1 MVLGISFLVGPGC
14 ATRAGSPAQVPAP
27 GGSAAQNRSGAPEP
41 GDRARVNPAP
51 GAPSPASL
59 ARTLRTLADAYWAAR
74 LDNDPI
80 EATLL
85 GYPGYAARMPD
96 ESPEGRARAEARLR
110 DLRARLLA
118 ELPAQ
123 AFEDVASDADRVTRA
138 LLQGELERDIAFA
151 GCRLEEWSVDPRD
164 GPQVSYLDLA
174 GLQSVKTQADGAALL
189 ARWRHMPETLQ
200 QEIDNL
206 RRGLAGGKTSARSEV
221 ERVVRQLDELLAR
234 PVAEWPLVA
243 PASRA
248 TGGDWTPAAAAAFRR
263 DLLAVVS
270 DGIRPAFVRDRQ
282 VIADEILPRSR
293 GDADVGIS
301 HLPGGAACY
310 AALTAVYT
318 SEALDP
324 RQVHQLGL
332 DELQRIRRAM
342 EALGPAALGTSDF
355 TEIQRRLRSP
365 DPAMYFTTREEVEAA
380 ATRALS
386 KASAAMPLFLTR
398 VPRTPCVVKRIE
410 AHEEKDSPI
419 AYYRQPAVD
428 GSRPGTY
435 YVDTYAPQTRPR
447 FEAEALAFH
456 EAIPGHHVQIALAQE
471 MTDVPEFQRHLGV
484 TAFVEGW
491 GLYAE
496 SLADELGLYDGPLS
510 RLGRLGM
517 EAWRAGRLVVDTGI
531 HALGWSRTQAVQL
544 LVSSTTIARN
554 NIENEVDRYIGW
566 PGQALAYKIG
576 ELELRRLRREAEV
589 RLGPAFDLR
598 RFHEVVLGR
607 GALSLPV
614 LADEVERWITRES
627 RGGPPGQ
634 DFN

>member
-1 MVLGISFLVGPGC
+1 VAPG
-14 ATRAGSPAQVPAP
+14 PAP
-27 GGSAAQNRSGAPEP
+27 
-41 GDRARVNPAP
+41 
-51 GAPSPASL
+51 ASFG
-59 ARTLRTLADAYWAAR
+59 RTLRTLADAYWAAR

-96 ESPEGRARAEARLR
+96 ESTEGRARSESRLR
-110 DLRARLLA
+110 DLHARLMA
-118 ELPAQ
+118 ELPVP
-123 AFEDVASDADRVTRA
+123 AFEAVASDADRVTRG
-138 LLQGELERDIAFA
+138 LLQGELERDLAFV

-174 GLQSVKTQADGAALL
+174 GLQSVKTQADGGALL
-189 ARWRHMPETLQ
+189 ARWRHMPETLHQ
-200 QEIDNL
+200 KIDNL
-206 RRGLAGGKTSARSEV
+206 RRGLAAGKTSARSEV

-234 PVAEWPLVA
+234 PVPEWPLVA
-243 PASRA
+243 PADRA
-248 TGGDWTPAAAAAFRR
+248 TGGDWTPVAAAAFRR
-263 DLLAVVS
+263 DLVAVVT
-270 DGIRPAFVRDRQ
+270 DGIRPAFARYRRLV
-282 VIADEILPRSR
+282 VDEILPRAR
-293 GDADVGIS
+293 GDAEVGIS

-318 SEALDP
+318 SESLDP

-332 DELQRIRRAM
+332 DELLRIRRAM

-355 TEIQRRLRSP
+355 TEIQRRLRSQ
-365 DPAMYFTTREEVEAA
+365 DPAMYFTTREVEAA
-380 ATRALS
+380 ATQALS
-386 KASAAMPLFLTR
+386 KASAAMPRFLGRT
-398 VPRTPCVVKRIE
+398 PRTPCVVKRIE

-435 YVDTYAPQTRPR
+435 YINTYAPETRPR

-496 SLADELGLYDGPLS
+496 GLADELGLYDGPLS

-531 HALGWSRTQAVQL
+531 HALGWSRTQAVEL
-544 LVSSTTIARN
+544 LVSSTTSARN

-576 ELELRRLRREAEV
+576 ELELRRLRREAEA

-598 RFHEVVLGR
+598 RFHDVVLGR

-614 LADEVERWITRES
+614 LAGEVERWLARES
-627 RGGPPGQ
+627 AGRLPTTASPSPR
-634 DFN
+634 